1 MCQNWLLMVK
11 NEIKVSL
18 YLLQRLKLR
27 ASARNWV
34 VPRINTFVPVIVM
47 TGTIS
52 MYLCEINP
60 RDKIKL
66 RYIEALELRR
76 IDNEY

>member
-1 MCQNWLLMVK
+1 MCQNWLLMMK
-11 NEIKVSL
+11 NEINKDAGL
-18 YLLQRLKLR
+18 
-27 ASARNWV
+27 ARNWV